1 MRNRGR
7 GAVYVAIVT
16 VVFAASV
23 IPAFSQTA
31 ARVSDPG
38 AAKTSSTDEVS
49 LLKRQVAEQQKEI
62 EALQAT
68 MKAMKEKIDQG
79 TSAALPASPQAPNLG
94 QVASTTPVIPTA
106 PKGPAVASNPPVIS
120 ALTGPISVSPQAESK
135 GAAAKAPL
143 TLRIGDA
150 DFTLGGFAD
159 ATVFFRSTNL
169 GSGIGSSFGAAP
181 FSNTT
186 AGRLTETRFTAQNSR
201 VSLLGASQV
210 GENNVRGY
218 VEADFLGI
226 QPGNGF
232 VTSNSN
238 SLRMRLYW
246 VDVNRGKFEFLGGQS
261 WSMLTPNRTGLSPV
275 PGDIFYSQDMDTNYQ
290 VGLTWARQTQFRFI
304 YHPTEHLAAGIS
316 LENPQQFVGS
326 AAVFPNTSGAVVL
339 PSAAYVS
346 QVDVNQSLSGV
357 GGANTTNAAGQTVVV
372 SAGATSTPNLHPDV
386 IGKIAYDE
394 TTGGKHMHVEVAG
407 LVSSFKLF
415 NPSSQTTSSV
425 TGGGGSLHFN
435 LEVTKNLL
443 FILTSFY
450 SDGGGRYIFGL
461 GPDFIVKPDG
471 SPSLVHASSGIAGFE
486 WQATPKTMYY
496 GYYGGA
502 YFQRNTALDPATGK
516 FLGFGFPGSASS
528 ANRAIQEPTFGIIQ
542 TFWKNPRYGAL
553 QLITQ
558 YSYMTRHPW
567 SVSAGAPKNAH
578 LSMGYANV
586 RYVLP

>member
-1 MRNRGR
+1 
-7 GAVYVAIVT
+7 
-16 VVFAASV
+16 
-23 IPAFSQTA
+23 
-31 ARVSDPG
+31 
-38 AAKTSSTDEVS
+38 
-49 LLKRQVAEQQKEI
+49 
-62 EALQAT
+62 
-68 MKAMKEKIDQG
+68 
-79 TSAALPASPQAPNLG
+79 
-94 QVASTTPVIPTA
+94 
-106 PKGPAVASNPPVIS
+106 
-120 ALTGPISVSPQAESK
+120 
-135 GAAAKAPL
+135 
-143 TLRIGDA
+143 
-150 DFTLGGFAD
+150 
-159 ATVFFRSTNL
+159 
-169 GSGIGSSFGAAP
+169 
-181 FSNTT
+181 
-186 AGRLTETRFTAQNSR
+186 
-201 VSLLGASQV
+201 
-210 GENNVRGY
+210 
-218 VEADFLGI
+218 
-226 QPGNGF
+226 
-232 VTSNSN
+232 
-238 SLRMRLYW
+238 
-246 VDVNRGKFEFLGGQS
+246 
-261 WSMLTPNRTGLSPV
+261 
-275 PGDIFYSQDMDTNYQ
+275 

-394 TTGGKHMHVEVAG
+394 TTGGKHMHLEVAG
-407 LVSSFKLF
+407 LLSSFRLF
-415 NPSSQTTSSV
+415 NPSTQTTSKA
-425 TGGGGSLHFN
+425 TGGGGSFNFN
-435 LEVTKNLL
+435 LEFVKNLH

-516 FLGFGFPGSASS
+516 FLGFGFPGSSSS

-558 YSYMTRHPW
+558 YSYLTRHPW